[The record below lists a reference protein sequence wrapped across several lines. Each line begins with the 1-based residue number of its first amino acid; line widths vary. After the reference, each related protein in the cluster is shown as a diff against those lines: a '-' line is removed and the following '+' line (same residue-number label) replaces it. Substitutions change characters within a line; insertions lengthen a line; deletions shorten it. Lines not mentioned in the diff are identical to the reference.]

1 MSELL
6 GPERK
11 KELKRLIM
19 ELHQGASVEEVK
31 GRFKELVRGLS
42 PEDIARLEEELIEE
56 GLPREEIQRLCD
68 VHIEV
73 FKDVLKESGGGE
85 EWHPISIL
93 MKEHEIQLSA
103 VESLVRAAG
112 DGRRDAAVSYIDH
125 LLNAENHYLREENV
139 LFPYLEK
146 HGIKEPPAIMWMEH
160 DEIRELKK
168 ELKSLNGMLEGDEDV
183 FEKVKKVGEKLKDV
197 LSSHFFKENNI
208 LFPTA
213 EGVIEERE
221 WIKIREEF
229 DDIGYCCY
237 TPPPLKKA
245 SEEMSAVEEGRIR
258 LPTGSF
264 TLKELQAVLNTLPF
278 EVTFVDKDDRV
289 RYFNDR
295 SDMVFLRTKAI
306 LGRTV
311 QRCHP
316 KKSIDVVNR
325 ILEDFRGGRRDVAEF
340 WIDFRGRFIH
350 IRYFAV
356 RGEKGEYL
364 GTLEVTQDVTEIR
377 KLEGE
382 RRLLDE

>member
-19 ELHQGASVEEVK
+19 ELHQGASAEEVK
-31 GRFKELVRGLS
+31 GRFKELVQGLS

-73 FKDVLKESGGGE
+73 FKDALKESGGEE

-103 VESLVRAAG
+103 VDGLIRAAG
-112 DGRRDAAVSYIDH
+112 DGRREATVSFIDH
-125 LLNAENHYLREENV
+125 LLSAENHYLREENV

-168 ELKSLNGMLEGDEDV
+168 ELKSLKERAEGGEGVYDEV
-183 FEKVKKVGEKLKDV
+183 KNVAVNLKEK

-213 EGVIEERE
+213 EGVIDEEE

-237 TPPPLKKA
+237 TPPPLKKT

-295 SDMVFLRTKAI
+295 SDMVFLRT
-306 LGRTV
+306 
-311 QRCHP
+311 
-316 KKSIDVVNR
+316 
-325 ILEDFRGGRRDVAEF
+325 
-340 WIDFRGRFIH
+340 
-350 IRYFAV
+350 
-356 RGEKGEYL
+356 
-364 GTLEVTQDVTEIR
+364 
-377 KLEGE
+377 
-382 RRLLDE
+382 

>member
-19 ELHQGASVEEVK
+19 ELHRGAGVEEVK
-31 GRFKELVRGLS
+31 GRFKELVQGLS

-183 FEKVKKVGEKLKDV
+183 FEKVKKVGEKLK
-197 LSSHFFKENNI
+197 
-208 LFPTA
+208 
-213 EGVIEERE
+213 
-221 WIKIREEF
+221 
-229 DDIGYCCY
+229 
-237 TPPPLKKA
+237 
-245 SEEMSAVEEGRIR
+245 
-258 LPTGSF
+258 
-264 TLKELQAVLNTLPF
+264 
-278 EVTFVDKDDRV
+278 
-289 RYFNDR
+289 
-295 SDMVFLRTKAI
+295 
-306 LGRTV
+306 
-311 QRCHP
+311 
-316 KKSIDVVNR
+316 
-325 ILEDFRGGRRDVAEF
+325 
-340 WIDFRGRFIH
+340 
-350 IRYFAV
+350 
-356 RGEKGEYL
+356 
-364 GTLEVTQDVTEIR
+364 
-377 KLEGE
+377 
-382 RRLLDE
+382 